1 MKKVLLSLS
10 LTLLVSGLFGIIF
23 RDWLVFGLATILQIL
38 FFYFFNTVYENFL
51 IKRAV
56 ELNGEIEKGILKN
69 TVQVTCPCGAKQD
82 VVLSMTEDTI
92 YRCKDCKN
100 EIRATTNIGT
110 ALVTTPISTAAT
122 APTISKV

>member
-1 MKKVLLSLS
+1 MKKVILS
-10 LTLLVSGLFGIIF
+10 LTLTFLVSGLFGIIF
-23 RDWLVFGLATILQIL
+23 KDWLVFGLVTILQIL

-56 ELNGEIEKGILKN
+56 ELSGEIEKETLKN
-69 TVQVTCPCGAKQD
+69 TVQVTCPCGSKPE
-82 VVLSMTEDTI
+82 VILSMTEDTI
-92 YRCKDCKN
+92 YRCADCNN

-122 APTISKV
+122 LPTTS